1 MKLFQNLKKKRMNN
15 KGQLIVLNM
24 MIAMTVIITAIIFI
38 DPLKEVIG
46 IGQTE
51 LDCSNYA
58 GLSTGNRMT
67 CIWLDY
73 LLPGFIL
80 ACLGVGIAYLGAR
93 TIPGG
98 Q

>member
-1 MKLFQNLKKKRMNN
+1 MKIFQKHKKINRR
-15 KGQLIVLNM
+15 GQLIVLNM
-24 MIAMTVIITAIIFI
+24 MIAMTIIITAIIFI

-46 IGQTE
+46 IGQTD
-51 LDCSNYA
+51 LDCSNSES
-58 GLSTGNRMT
+58 LSTGDRMT

-80 ACLGVGIAYLGAR
+80 ACLGVALAYLGAKNV
-93 TIPGG
+93 PGG

>member
-1 MKLFQNLKKKRMNN
+1 MKIFNNRKKLGNK

-24 MIAMTVIITAIIFI
+24 MIAMTIIITAIIFI

-46 IGQTE
+46 IGQTD
-51 LDCSNYA
+51 LDCSNA
-58 GLSTGNRMT
+58 ETLSTGDRMT

-93 TIPGG
+93 NVPGG